1 MLKLHSYGKINLF
14 LDIKNKLPNGYHE
27 IKTVLQSID
36 LHDELFIDSFDDNK
50 ITIECSDKNIPVDEK
65 NTCYKAAAIIK
76 EKYHISSGV
85 IIKINKT
92 IPAEAGLA
100 GGSSNAAAVIAGLNT
115 LWNLNFS
122 KVEMMRLGL
131 MVGADVPFCLVGG
144 TYLGEGVGDKLTE
157 LNDFIW
163 NNVLVVKPDFS
174 MSTAFVYNNLLKEDH
189 NSYKNNDIVSFINSG
204 DFINAAK
211 LTANTLEKVVERF
224 HPEINHIKYLMM
236 QHQALTSMMT
246 GSGSAVFGLFPD
258 NESLEKAFKEIS
270 ILYPQ
275 TFKTS
280 TTAKGTQIFV

>member
-36 LHDELFIDSFDDNK
+36 LHDELFIDHVDDNK
-50 ITIECSDKNIPVDEK
+50 IIIECSDKNIPVDEK

-163 NNVLVVKPDFS
+163 NHVLVVKPDFS

-211 LTANTLEKVVERF
+211 STANTLEKVVERF
-224 HPEINHIKYLMM
+224 HPEINHIKNLMM

-258 NESLEKAFKEIS
+258 IERLEKAFNEIS